1 LPAALQQGLITEA
14 TLDQALIRQYA
25 SLVRTGYFNG
35 PNAQY
40 RNLTFSDV
48 STPQAQSL
56 ARLVA
61 AEGMVLLKNNGFL
74 PMPKN
79 NMSIAMIGDWANAT
93 GNMQSSYT
101 GRAPYLHSP
110 VYAAEQLGY
119 TVNFAQGP
127 GGQGDPTTDSW
138 DDIWPAVNKC
148 KPMTSLQVLRCAKE
162 STDLSFQ
169 PTSFC
174 ISEVLPTIPRQKE
187 WTVWQ

>member
-1 LPAALQQGLITEA
+1 MPHDFTSTREEAVAASLNAGTDMNCGTYYPHHLPAALQQGLITEA
-14 TLDQALIRQYA
+14 TLDQALIRQYS

-61 AEGMVLLKNNGFL
+61 AEGMVLLKNDGIL
-74 PMPKN
+74 PLPLPSHKN
-79 NMSIAMIGDWANAT
+79 LTIAMIGDWANAT

-119 TVNFAQGP
+119 TVNYAQGP
-127 GGQGDPTTDSW
+127 GGQGDPTTDNW
-138 DDIWPAVNKC
+138 DNIWPAVNAC
-148 KPMTSLQVLRCAKE
+148 KFT
-162 STDLSFQ
+162 TG
-169 PTSFC
+169 
-174 ISEVLPTIPRQKE
+174 
-187 WTVWQ
+187 